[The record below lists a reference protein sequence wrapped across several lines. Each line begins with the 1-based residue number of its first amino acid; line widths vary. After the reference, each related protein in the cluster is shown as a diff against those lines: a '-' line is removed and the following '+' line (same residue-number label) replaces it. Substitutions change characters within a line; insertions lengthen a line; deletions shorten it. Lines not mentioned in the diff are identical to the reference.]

1 MNKES
6 GAKTYKANQG
16 QKSRN
21 QAKLSRAER
30 EYNSRIV
37 IEHKIENKQDKQN
50 LQKYIKHK
58 NGKYIENIY

>member
-21 QAKLSRAER
+21 QAKLSKTER
-30 EYNSRIV
+30 EFNHKIV
-37 IEHKIENKQDKQN
+37 IEHKLQNKKDKQN
-50 LQKYIKHK
+50 LQKYLKK
-58 NGKYIENIY
+58 QNGKYIENIS